1 MTKIVNEF
9 EYNLSNLVFVIVFIT
24 LSWNA
29 D

>member
-9 EYNLSNLVFVIVFIT
+9 EYNLRNLVFVIVFIT